1 MYVLLQKR
9 DQLTAFI
16 YNHLMSESLPLSGVV
31 QIITIP
37 LFQNIHMNGLMIH
50 ETLLAKCRNSGSAII
65 AECNMFHT
73 KCMLQCFGSLHMMN
87 FFFFLMLN

>member
-31 QIITIP
+31 QRITIFP
-37 LFQNIHMNGLMIH
+37 ISKYPH
-50 ETLLAKCRNSGSAII
+50 EWFNDS
-65 AECNMFHT
+65 
-73 KCMLQCFGSLHMMN
+73 
-87 FFFFLMLN
+87 